1 MLMCVQ
7 LYRKYCYYFIIYV
20 YYLIEYTLIY
30 YMHSLRNIRLVNR
43 QVSKEVK
50 IKPKNMRPVIL
61 VQITGFQKDEN
72 SIKMQIYLQKKSPAK
87 FYLQMQYKMCFL
99 SRKKEA
105 PKSRQRNKKYSF
117 SVKNRLIAIYQCQNI
132 IYLLSI

>member
-1 MLMCVQ
+1 
-7 LYRKYCYYFIIYV
+7 
-20 YYLIEYTLIY
+20 
-30 YMHSLRNIRLVNR
+30 
-43 QVSKEVK
+43 
-50 IKPKNMRPVIL
+50 MRPVIL